1 MLTQTFKVKGMT
13 CGGCVNS
20 VKKAVKS
27 VAAVDDVKVT
37 LETGDVEVLYNQENT
52 TSLKVHDAVQKAIE
66 NAGYEVVASDK
77 VADTPAPRG
86 GCCCG

>member
-20 VKKAVKS
+20 VTKAVKS
-27 VAAVDDVKVT
+27 VEAVDDVKVT
-37 LETGDVEVLYNQENT
+37 LATGEVEVMYDQAN
-52 TSLKVHDAVQKAIE
+52 TSLLEVHDAVQKAIG

-77 VADTPAPRG
+77 VADTPAHRG